1 MDGNNNHNNPPQYPY
16 NPYYYPQ
23 YYTNYPQQQQHV
35 PQGDPSAALSSMM
48 YQLQQQ
54 TQQRQAVGAL
64 AAASISNTLGNNRQQ
79 EQYPPVE
86 YYADYYAVHDQR
98 SMISYND
105 ITHTNATAATAAAA
119 AAGPPT
125 EAVVNENDPSPK
137 KPKFCCNRWL
147 KSAIAVAQHEKLHI
161 QCPSCDHMCLKS
173 ALQEHEEIAH
183 GKERKETNKK
193 PSRPDGVIPPNAPR
207 IDTPEELAAWIAAR
221 KKNWPSKDN
230 VVRKEQEMA
239 EKEARGELP
248 VHNKKRK
255 LNDRNKQQQQQNKKR
270 KSEESSLV
278 DAQYNSDSDSDD
290 IMDPEKDAIS
300 SKDPSAMGKILLPE
314 DRPKRRC
321 KYFMMGKCNRGDEC
335 VFSHEKPEPKPKQ
348 PKNAPVFKKR
358 PNLLFKLL
366 EKDIMQEKSVIL
378 QCLRYIADN
387 NFFGKGDKPVDV
399 PLKEESNVPKILD
412 ENEVSTTDANGMI
425 SETLASSEPVEPS
438 VEAVIADENREVS
451 VDQEQPIA
459 ECDITSEQ

>member
-1 MDGNNNHNNPPQYPY
+1 MDGNNDNNTPQYPY

-23 YYTNYPQQQQHV
+23 YYTSYPQQQQHV

-54 TQQRQAVGAL
+54 TQQRQAMGAL
-64 AAASISNTLGNNRQQ
+64 AAASVSNALGNNRHH
-79 EQYPPVE
+79 PSVE
-86 YYADYYAVHDQR
+86 YYADYYAVQDQR
-98 SMISYND
+98 SMINYND
-105 ITHTNATAATAAAA
+105 ITHANAAATTAAATAATAT
-119 AAGPPT
+119 PT
-125 EAVVNENDPSPK
+125 DTTVNENDPSPK

-161 QCPSCDHMCLKS
+161 KCPSCDHMCLKS
-173 ALQEHEEIAH
+173 ALEEHEEIAH

-230 VVRKEQEMA
+230 VERKEQENA

-248 VHNKKRK
+248 ANKKRK
-255 LNDRNKQQQQQNKKR
+255 FNDRNKQQQPNKKS
-270 KSEESSLV
+270 KTEEASLV
-278 DAQYNSDSDSDD
+278 ASQYDSNSDSDDF
-290 IMDPEKDAIS
+290 MDPEKDAIS

-321 KYFMMGKCNRGDEC
+321 KYFMMGKCKRGDAC
-335 VFSHEKPEPKPKQ
+335 GFSHEKPEPKPRQ
-348 PKNAPVFKKR
+348 PKNAP
-358 PNLLFKLL
+358 LL

-387 NFFGKGDKPVDV
+387 NYFGKGESVDL
-399 PLKEESNVPKILD
+399 PLKEESSVPKSLD
-412 ENEVSTTDANGMI
+412 EKEGSITDDSGVSRVIEETSI
-425 SETLASSEPVEPS
+425 SPVPVEQS
-438 VEAVIADENREVS
+438 EEAAIAEEAP
-451 VDQEQPIA
+451 VDQEQQPINN
-459 ECDITSEQ
+459 CDASLAP

>member
-1 MDGNNNHNNPPQYPY
+1 MDGNNNHNTPQYPY

-23 YYTNYPQQQQHV
+23 YYTNYPQQQQQPHV

-54 TQQRQAVGAL
+54 TQQRQAMGAL

-79 EQYPPVE
+79 NHYPPVE

-98 SMISYND
+98 SMINYND
-105 ITHTNATAATAAAA
+105 ITHATANATA
-119 AAGPPT
+119 PST
-125 EAVVNENDPSPK
+125 ETTVNENDPSPK

-161 QCPSCDHMCLKS
+161 QCPSCNHMCLKS

-183 GKERKETNKK
+183 GKERTETNKK

-230 VVRKEQEMA
+230 VDRKEQEMA

-248 VHNKKRK
+248 VNNNKKRK
-255 LNDRNKQQQQQNKKR
+255 ANDRNKQQNKKS
-270 KSEESSLV
+270 KTEEASLV
-278 DAQYNSDSDSDD
+278 DAHYDSDSDSDG
-290 IMDPEKDAIS
+290 IMDPERDAIS
-300 SKDPSAMGKILLPE
+300 SKDPSAMGKILLPQ

-321 KYFMMGKCNRGDEC
+321 KYFMIGKCKRGDAC
-335 VFSHEKPEPKPKQ
+335 GFSHEKPEARPKQ
-348 PKNAPVFKKR
+348 PKNAPVVKKR

-387 NFFGKGDKPVDV
+387 NFFGKGDSVGV
-399 PLKEESNVPKILD
+399 PLKEESNVPKTLD
-412 ENEVSTTDANGMI
+412 EQEDSMMDASGVI
-425 SETLASSEPVEPS
+425 DETLASSAPAEQS
-438 VEAVIADENREVS
+438 VLEAVVAEESKAEEVS
-451 VDQEQPIA
+451 VDQEQTAI
-459 ECDITSEQ
+459 

>member
-54 TQQRQAVGAL
+54 TQQRQAMGAL

-105 ITHTNATAATAAAA
+105 ITHANATAAAPNAAAA
-119 AAGPPT
+119 PST
-125 EAVVNENDPSPK
+125 ETTVNENDPSPK

-230 VVRKEQEMA
+230 IVRKEQEMA

-248 VHNKKRK
+248 VNNKKRK
-255 LNDRNKQQQQQNKKR
+255 LNDRNKQQQQQNKKS
-270 KSEESSLV
+270 KPEESSLV
-278 DAQYNSDSDSDD
+278 DAQYDSNSDSDD

-321 KYFMMGKCNRGDEC
+321 KYFMMGKCKRGDEC
-335 VFSHEKPEPKPKQ
+335 GFSHEKPEPKPKQ

-358 PNLLFKLL
+358 PNLLFK
-366 EKDIMQEKSVIL
+366 
-378 QCLRYIADN
+378 
-387 NFFGKGDKPVDV
+387 
-399 PLKEESNVPKILD
+399 
-412 ENEVSTTDANGMI
+412 VSGWMGSLMI
-425 SETLASSEPVEPS
+425 
-438 VEAVIADENREVS
+438 
-451 VDQEQPIA
+451 
-459 ECDITSEQ
+459 C

>member
-23 YYTNYPQQQQHV
+23 YYTNYPQQQHV
-35 PQGDPSAALSSMM
+35 PQGDPSAALPSMM

-54 TQQRQAVGAL
+54 TQQRQAMGAL
-64 AAASISNTLGNNRQQ
+64 AAASISNTLGSNRQQ

-86 YYADYYAVHDQR
+86 YYADYYAVNDQR
-98 SMISYND
+98 SMINYND
-105 ITHTNATAATAAAA
+105 ITHPNATAATAA
-119 AAGPPT
+119 PPT
-125 EAVVNENDPSPK
+125 ETAVNESDPSPK

-147 KSAIAVAQHEKLHI
+147 KSAVAVAQHEKLHI

-173 ALQEHEEIAH
+173 ALPEHEEIAH

-230 VVRKEQEMA
+230 IVRKEQEMA

-248 VHNKKRK
+248 VNNKKRK
-255 LNDRNKQQQQQNKKR
+255 LNDRNKQQQNKKS

-278 DAQYNSDSDSDD
+278 DAQYDSNSDSDDT
-290 IMDPEKDAIS
+290 MDPEKDAIS

-321 KYFMMGKCNRGDEC
+321 KYFMMGKCKRGDEC
-335 VFSHEKPEPKPKQ
+335 GFSHEKPEPRPKQ

-378 QCLRYIADN
+378 QCLRYITDN
-387 NFFGKGDKPVDV
+387 NFFGKGGEPVDV
-399 PLKEESNVPKILD
+399 PSLQEESNVPTILD
-412 ENEVSTTDANGMI
+412 KTEASITNASGRID
-425 SETLASSEPVEPS
+425 ETSASSEPVEQP
-438 VEAVIADENREVS
+438 VEAVTVEENKEVS
-451 VDQEQPIA
+451 VSQEQPIT
-459 ECDITSEQ
+459 ECNTVLQQ